1 MVNYTKKTDNMAG
14 AKGIGLG
21 ISTKQAVETCSFIR
35 GKTLV
40 DAKGLLSSVIDLKAA
55 VPYKRYNQKVA
66 HKKKIGA
73 GRYPVKCC
81 NVILKLLESA
91 EANAQFKGLNTSDLV
106 VVHICANKASTP
118 WHYGRAR
125 GRKMKRTNIEVV
137 LEEKAVKKKDKPKPK
152 EGAKKPSKGAKEK
165 PKKEKA
171 EAKQEIK
178 KEETRKEQ
186 SSFVSQKPGVSVK
199 PEVKEVPKQEEKK
212 ESESNQE
219 TKVGEA

>member
-137 LEEKAVKKKDKPKPK
+137 LE
-152 EGAKKPSKGAKEK
+152 
-165 PKKEKA
+165 KEKA